1 LFPSWIGYLDG
12 QKHKAGSAAAV
23 ALWVGV
29 VALGV
34 ALTSLVYAY
43 DKDGALRASAAT
55 GRWLNQLVHGSL
67 AVLYRFIYNPIAAI
81 TVRVS
86 EWIPQGDGELARASA
101 TSGRL
106 ALWAARAPAVP
117 FLIAVAAVLA
127 IAVGLASPGLF
138 R

>member
-1 LFPSWIGYLDG
+1 
-12 QKHKAGSAAAV
+12 
-23 ALWVGV
+23 
-29 VALGV
+29 
-34 ALTSLVYAY
+34 LTSLAYAY

-55 GRWLNQLVHGSL
+55 GRWLDQLVHGAL
-67 AVLYRFIYNPIAAI
+67 AVLYRFIYNPAAAI

-101 TSGRL
+101 ASGRL

-117 FLIAVAAVLA
+117 LLIAVAAVLA
-127 IAVGLASPGLF
+127 LAVGLASPGLF